1 VRHRA
6 SDANPAFDT
15 AGYGQLFDAAGYGGA
30 FDLTSDS
37 GFPGGFEPYAT
48 PAPAPA
54 PSRGRP
60 LAVAGTAAVALVG
73 VALLITGATQAVQAD
88 EITGLPLPQ
97 SGPNAIAAHQAA
109 APALR
114 HPQVT
119 TTSQAPGPTTTT
131 PAPPAQNAVR
141 PAQGNQLPNTIRL
154 PRGGTAYLVHGQVG
168 ADGSLPIPSGVNQ
181 AAWWGTGLS
190 AATGATVFAGHV
202 NWAGVTGPFAELWQ
216 DKPGDIVTLRDN
228 SGVEWRYQVT
238 QVMTLN
244 KDQLPQQAPT
254 LFASTGPARIVL
266 ATCGGEW
273 LSGTQTYADNRV
285 MVATPIGH

>member
-1 VRHRA
+1 MRHRA

-15 AGYGQLFDAAGYGGA
+15 ASYGKLFDDAGYGGA
-30 FDLTSDS
+30 FDLTADS
-37 GFPGGFEPYAT
+37 AFPGGFVPYAT
-48 PAPAPA
+48 PAPPA

-60 LAVAGTAAVALVG
+60 LAVAGTAATALVG

-119 TTSQAPGPTTTT
+119 TTSPVPGSTTT
-131 PAPPAQNAVR
+131 PAPPQNAVR
-141 PAQGNQLPNTIRL
+141 PAQGAQLPNTIRL

-181 AAWWGTGLS
+181 AVWWGTGLS
-190 AATGATVFAGHV
+190 AASGATVFAGHV

-238 QVMTLN
+238 QVLTLN
-244 KDQLPQQAPT
+244 KTQLPQQAPT

-273 LSGTQTYADNRV
+273 ISSAQSYADNRV
-285 MVATPIGH
+285 MIATPIGH

>member
-6 SDANPAFDT
+6 SDVNPAFDT
-15 AGYGQLFDAAGYGGA
+15 ASYGQLFDEAGYGGG

-37 GFPGGFEPYAT
+37 AFPGGFEPYAT
-48 PAPAPA
+48 PAPARSS
-54 PSRGRP
+54 SRGRP
-60 LAVAGTAAVALVG
+60 LAAAGTAAVALVG
-73 VALLITGATQAVQAD
+73 VALLITGATQAAQAN

-97 SGPNAIAAHQAA
+97 PGPNTIAAHQAA

-114 HPQVT
+114 HPHVT
-119 TTSQAPGPTTTT
+119 TTSPAPGSTTT
-131 PAPPAQNAVR
+131 PAPPQNAVR
-141 PAQGNQLPNTIRL
+141 PAQGAQLPNTIRL

-181 AAWWGTGLS
+181 AVWWGTGLS

-238 QVMTLN
+238 QVLTLN
-244 KDQLPQQAPT
+244 KTQLPQQAPT

-273 LSGTQTYADNRV
+273 ISSAQSYADNRV
-285 MVATPIGH
+285 MIATPIGH

>member
-6 SDANPAFDT
+6 SDVNPAFDT
-15 AGYGQLFDAAGYGGA
+15 AGYGQLFDAAGYGGG

-37 GFPGGFEPYAT
+37 AFPGGFEPYAT
-48 PAPAPA
+48 PAPAPT

-60 LAVAGTAAVALVG
+60 LAAAGTAAVALVG

-97 SGPNAIAAHQAA
+97 SGPNTIAAHQAA
-109 APALR
+109 APAVR
-114 HPQVT
+114 HPQAT
-119 TTSQAPGPTTTT
+119 ATPTPGPTTTA
-131 PAPPAQNAVR
+131 PAPPTQNAVR
-141 PAQGNQLPNTIRL
+141 PAQGAQLPNTIRL

-216 DKPGDIVTLRDN
+216 DKAGDIVTLRDN

>member
-1 VRHRA
+1 MRHRA
-6 SDANPAFDT
+6 SDVNPAFDT
-15 AGYGQLFDAAGYGGA
+15 ASYGRLFDDAGYGGG
-30 FDLTSDS
+30 FDLTADS
-37 GFPGGFEPYAT
+37 AFPGGFVPYAT
-48 PAPAPA
+48 PAPPA
-54 PSRGRP
+54 PSRARP
-60 LAVAGTAAVALVG
+60 LAVAGTAATALVG
-73 VALLITGATQAVQAD
+73 VALLITGATQATQAN
-88 EITGLPLPQ
+88 EVSGIPLPQ
-97 SGPNAIAAHQAA
+97 PGPNTIAAHQAA
-109 APALR
+109 APAVR
-114 HPQVT
+114 HPQA
-119 TTSQAPGPTTTT
+119 TSSPTPGPTTTT

-141 PAQGNQLPNTIRL
+141 PAQGAQLPNTIRL
-154 PRGGTAYLVHGQVG
+154 PKGGTAYLVHGQVS

-190 AATGATVFAGHV
+190 AAAGATVFAGHV
-202 NWAGVTGPFAELWQ
+202 NWAGKTGPFAELWQ

-238 QVMTLN
+238 QVLTLN
-244 KDQLPQQAPT
+244 KDQLPPQAPT